1 MRNKRML
8 VLVLVAGL
16 LAALTS
22 RDRLCDVQLPSSRAG
37 HYRRLAHADRYR
49 GLAGVRY
56 GLWSRSTATATLD
69 VNSFRETN
77 PGIWMGSGNTYVL
90 TFWGYLFDEQ
100 GKPTAREECAWQS
113 QWTAP
118 IISPA
123 EGVTDTFDLAG
134 EP

>member
-1 MRNKRML
+1 M
-8 VLVLVAGL
+8 
-16 LAALTS
+16 
-22 RDRLCDVQLPSSRAG
+22 PEEF
-37 HYRRLAHADRYR
+37 
-49 GLAGVRY
+49 Y
-56 GLWSRSTATATLD
+56 GLWSFYGDGNFLD

-118 IISPA
+118 IISA